1 MDPFDELERHYPEI
15 ISRMPERFNSHE
27 FILQLAYEY
36 QRLYIKALAMYA
48 EAEGW
53 PFMIVHG
60 RLAKGLIKYPDLVK
74 DIGDEP
80 SRDIFGH
87 SSSAALWRKLK

>member
-1 MDPFDELERHYPEI
+1 MDPFEELEGHYPEI
-15 ISRMPERFNSHE
+15 VSRMPERFNSHE
-27 FILQLAYEY
+27 FILQLAYEH

-48 EAEGW
+48 EAEGG

-60 RLAKGLIKYPDLVK
+60 RLAKGLTKYPDLVRY
-74 DIGDEP
+74 IGDEP

-87 SSSAALWRKLK
+87 SGSAALWHKFR